1 MPKNCDFEK
10 FEMNVIPRNEI
21 KGADYNP
28 RIISK
33 DAEKRLRKM
42 IAKHGLVQ
50 PPVWNKRTGNLVAG
64 HQRLAALDALEKSQ
78 DYMLQVAVIDV
89 PLREEK
95 TLNVQLNNPSM
106 QGDWDLDKLIFL
118 ADDAHISAE
127 EMGFSE
133 SDAAVLFGETDFENV
148 FEDNEDVKEAKTT
161 LQEIKKYRA
170 ETMEKLKAQSSA
182 DFYFTVVCESDEQ
195 KRNLLKALGIPDW
208 ESFVTGRTVAAKMGL

>member
-1 MPKNCDFEK
+1 MSKNCDFEK
-10 FEMNVIPRNEI
+10 FEWDVIPRNEI

-28 RIISK
+28 RMISK

-50 PPVWNKRTGNLVAG
+50 PLVWNKRTANLVAG
-64 HQRLAALDALEKSQ
+64 HQRLAALDALEKTQ

-95 TLNVQLNNPSM
+95 MLNVQLNNPSM
-106 QGDWDLDKLIFL
+106 QGDWDLDKLISL
-118 ADDAHISAE
+118 TDEAHISAE

-148 FEDNEDVKEAKTT
+148 FEDNNDVKEAKTT

-170 ETMEKLKAQSSA
+170 ETMDKLKAQSSA

-208 ESFVTGRTVAAKMGL
+208 ESFVTGRTVAARVGL